1 MKWIPEVG
9 QRRITTMVEGRNDWC
24 ISRQRSWG
32 LPIPVFYN
40 VESGEVSE
48 VSVGLVE
55 NARQERT
62 AGPSSTDAPVS
73 IESSRLGAGLVEVFF
88 FILFFR

>member
-1 MKWIPEVG
+1 MCHNHCFCGGVAQVKWIPEVG

-40 VESGEVSE
+40 VETGEASE
-48 VSVGLVE
+48 E
-55 NARQERT
+55 T
-62 AGPSSTDAPVS
+62 AGVAGNPVFA
-73 IESSRLGAGLVEVFF
+73 R
-88 FILFFR
+88 

>member
-40 VESGEVSE
+40 VETEEVRHDK
-48 VSVGLVE
+48 G
-55 NARQERT
+55 
-62 AGPSSTDAPVS
+62 GC
-73 IESSRLGAGLVEVFF
+73 ESS
-88 FILFFR
+88 